1 MFDLTCILQFS
12 MPSLPQGLVD
22 GELMKAGKLETPSI
36 EFMPFNYSLGRKK
49 KYLLL
54 KYPTLWSASRNSERF
69 LGESGDIHT
78 RTWLAP

>member
-1 MFDLTCILQFS
+1 

-36 EFMPFNYSLGRKK
+36 EFMPLNYSLGRKK
-49 KYLLL
+49 ILL

-69 LGESGDIHT
+69 LGESGDIQT